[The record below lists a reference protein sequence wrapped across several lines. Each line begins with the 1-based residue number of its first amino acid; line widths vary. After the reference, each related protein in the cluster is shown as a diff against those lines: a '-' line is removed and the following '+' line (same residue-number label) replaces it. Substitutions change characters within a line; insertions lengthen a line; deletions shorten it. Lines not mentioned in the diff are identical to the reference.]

1 MIEKNHGHIVT
12 IASIAG
18 HSGAPAMV
26 DYCASKFAA
35 VGIHESL
42 SIELIGTPGNKVQAS
57 CVCPYFIKTGMFAG
71 VTSGLV
77 SLSFPFLFNKSKFI

>member
-1 MIEKNHGHIVT
+1 MLKKNHGHIVT

-42 SIELIGTPGNKVQAS
+42 TLELQGIEDNNVKTS
-57 CVCPYFIKTGMFAG
+57 CVCPFFIKTGMFEG
-71 VTSGLV
+71 CISG
-77 SLSFPFLFNKSKFI
+77 